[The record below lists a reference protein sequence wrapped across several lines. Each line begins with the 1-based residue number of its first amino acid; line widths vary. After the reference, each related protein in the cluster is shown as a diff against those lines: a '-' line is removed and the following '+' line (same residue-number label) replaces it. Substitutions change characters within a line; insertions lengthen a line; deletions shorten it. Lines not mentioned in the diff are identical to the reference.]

1 MLKKIFY
8 AAAFMLLTFSC
19 TEKGHH
25 HGENEDHSEHETH
38 EAHEHGPEHKHDHDH
53 GETSESHKIGRA
65 SCRERV

>member
-53 GETSESHKIGRA
+53 G
-65 SCRERV
+65 